1 MGCHLRNTSGGAPQA
16 PRGPPIS
23 PRWKSSGESLSPSRA
38 ELAACR
44 PGMFALPTD
53 LLVCVFQQ
61 LAPTA
66 DQVAAARDEATLTV
80 ALASASSQHC
90 LRQPGDD
97 AFRDEDGQEFEMEMD
112 EEDEKER
119 KTTRTNALKRAIHAD
134 VDRKI
139 DVVRHVLA
147 CALVSH
153 SGRDAVRAWMQNLA
167 NQGALETA
175 ARRRIRRWQLRTDSI
190 FVDVLA
196 RPLRTDSIF
205 ADGVPSLHGFAEGL
219 YSTLRSTL
227 KSLLPMFEAAVA
239 AAFAAA
245 AGDTPVW
252 RLHLRRPAAEAFVL
266 ILEAD
271 VIRLLA
277 AAMRVRVFRMQDE
290 EDDPSVESRDIIFCI
305 KERMC
310 THDGN
315 GASSEQRFPRCDT
328 QGPHAWLQLMPLWLI
343 LPFPFEFRITPSN
356 NFGYDDLNKRLRLKY
371 DDFAIVTEQ
380 LVAAGPTLEVQL
392 AIVQRLAARAGIK
405 RFSGNATKLIW
416 QYVSLQAAALLVRA
430 TTPVRDLIFPQR
442 EHKKRV
448 EDGLSEASEE
458 EEEMSSSDEQEMNHA
473 VRMAEAQEES
483 GSEESGSE
491 QGSDVEEGDEC
502 DARWD
507 EEESEWVLLPSTA
520 CFEGAAGWLRD
531 GLRPRTLFY
540 LGLPE
545 KVKPSEA
552 ESPES
557 LLNRLQLA
565 VNSAADSLQ

>member
-1 MGCHLRNTSGGAPQA
+1 
-16 PRGPPIS
+16 
-23 PRWKSSGESLSPSRA
+23 
-38 ELAACR
+38 
-44 PGMFALPTD
+44 MFALPSD
-53 LLVCVFQQ
+53 LLACVYQQ

-66 DQVAAARDEATLTV
+66 DQVAAARGEVRHTAYRLQIGQYG
-80 ALASASSQHC
+80 SSQQRP
-90 LRQPGDD
+90 RQPEDD
-97 AFRDEDGQEFEMEMD
+97 AFRDEDDQEFEMEMD
-112 EEDEKER
+112 EEDEEER
-119 KTTRTNALKRAIHAD
+119 KTKRTNALKRAIDAD
-134 VDRKI
+134 VVRKI

-153 SGRDAVRAWMQNLA
+153 SGRDAVRAWMQNLTNGDA
-167 NQGALETA
+167 PGEVAVW
-175 ARRRIRRWQLRTDSI
+175 RIRLWQTRTDSI
-190 FVDVLA
+190 LVDVLA

-205 ADGVPSLHGFAEGL
+205 ADGVPSLQGFADGL

-227 KSLLPMFEAAVA
+227 RSLPVFEAAVA
-239 AAFAAA
+239 AALAAA
-245 AGDTPVW
+245 AGDTPIS

-277 AAMRVRVFRMQDE
+277 AAMRARVFRMQDE
-290 EDDPSVESRDIIFCI
+290 EDDTSVESRDIIFCI
-305 KERMC
+305 KERMD

-315 GASSEQRFPRCDT
+315 GASGGQRFPQRSGISRII

-343 LPFPFEFRITPSN
+343 LSFPFEGSV
-356 NFGYDDLNKRLRLKY
+356 FGGKRLKF
-371 DDFAIVTEQ
+371 DDMAIVTEQ

-430 TTPVRDLIFPQR
+430 TAPVRDLIFPQR

-491 QGSDVEEGDEC
+491 QDVEEGDEC

-545 KVKPSEA
+545 KVSKSTEA

-557 LLNRLQLA
+557 LLNHLQL
-565 VNSAADSLQ
+565 

>member
-1 MGCHLRNTSGGAPQA
+1 M
-16 PRGPPIS
+16 
-23 PRWKSSGESLSPSRA
+23 
-38 ELAACR
+38 
-44 PGMFALPTD
+44 PTD
-53 LLVCVFQQ
+53 LLACVFQQ

-66 DQVAAARDEATLTV
+66 DQVAAAAREVKLRLLHLKYPSVDS
-80 ALASASSQHC
+80 SASSS
-90 LRQPGDD
+90 LRQPEVD
-97 AFRDEDGQEFEMEMD
+97 AYRDEDDQEFEMEMD
-112 EEDEKER
+112 EEDEIER
-119 KTTRTNALKRAIHAD
+119 QRTRMNALKRVIDAD
-134 VDRKI
+134 VARKI
-139 DVVRHVLA
+139 DVIRHVLA
-147 CALVSH
+147 CALVCH
-153 SGRDAVRAWMQNLA
+153 SGHVAVRAWMQNLV
-167 NQGALETA
+167 NQSALNA
-175 ARRRIRRWQLRTDSI
+175 VALRRIRRWQLRTDSS

-196 RPLRTDSIF
+196 RPLRTDDSVL
-205 ADGVPSLHGFAEGL
+205 ADGVPSLQGFAEGL

-227 KSLLPMFEAAVA
+227 KSLPVFEAAVA
-239 AAFAAA
+239 AAALAAA
-245 AGDTPVW
+245 AGDTPIS

-277 AAMRVRVFRMQDE
+277 AAMRARVFRMQDE
-290 EDDPSVESRDIIFCI
+290 EDDTSVESRDIIFCI
-305 KERMC
+305 KERMD

-315 GASSEQRFPRCDT
+315 GASGGQRFPQRSGISRII

-343 LPFPFEFRITPSN
+343 LSFPFEGSV
-356 NFGYDDLNKRLRLKY
+356 FGGKRLKF
-371 DDFAIVTEQ
+371 DDMAIVTEQ

-430 TTPVRDLIFPQR
+430 TAPVRDLIFPQR

-458 EEEMSSSDEQEMNHA
+458 EEEMSSADEQEMNHA

-491 QGSDVEEGDEC
+491 QDVEEGDEC

-545 KVKPSEA
+545 KVSKSTEA

-557 LLNRLQLA
+557 LLNHLQL
-565 VNSAADSLQ
+565 

>member
-1 MGCHLRNTSGGAPQA
+1 
-16 PRGPPIS
+16 
-23 PRWKSSGESLSPSRA
+23 
-38 ELAACR
+38 
-44 PGMFALPTD
+44 MFALPSD
-53 LLVCVFQQ
+53 LLACVYQQ

-66 DQVAAARDEATLTV
+66 DQVAAARGEVRHTAYRLQIGQYG
-80 ALASASSQHC
+80 SSQQRP
-90 LRQPGDD
+90 RQPEDD
-97 AFRDEDGQEFEMEMD
+97 AFRDEDDLEFKMEMD
-112 EEDEKER
+112 AEDEFLREK
-119 KTTRTNALKRAIHAD
+119 TRTEVLMRVIDAD
-134 VDRKI
+134 VERKI

-147 CALVSH
+147 CALVCH
-153 SGRDAVRAWMQNLA
+153 SGHDAVRAWMQNLT
-167 NQGALETA
+167 NGDALEEVA
-175 ARRRIRRWQLRTDSI
+175 LRRIRLWQTRTDSI
-190 FVDVLA
+190 LVDVLA
-196 RPLRTDSIF
+196 RSLRTDSIF

-227 KSLLPMFEAAVA
+227 KSLPVFEAAVA
-239 AAFAAA
+239 AAALAAA
-245 AGDTPVW
+245 AGDTSVS

-305 KERMC
+305 TERMD

-315 GASSEQRFPRCDT
+315 GASSEQRFL
-328 QGPHAWLQLMPLWLI
+328 QHSVVIHGPSWMGLMPLWLI
-343 LPFPFEFRITPSN
+343 LPYPFDGDRHHLR
-356 NFGYDDLNKRLRLKY
+356 YDDLV
-371 DDFAIVTEQ
+371 IITEQ

-405 RFSGNATKLIW
+405 RFSGDAAKLIW
-416 QYVSLQAAALLVRA
+416 QYVSLQAAALLIRA

-442 EHKKRV
+442 KHEKRV
-448 EDGLSEASEE
+448 EDGLSEASQE
-458 EEEMSSSDEQEMNHA
+458 EEEMSSSDEQEMNHEFA
-473 VRMAEAQEES
+473 WPRHS
-483 GSEESGSE
+483 GSEESDSE
-491 QGSDVEEGDEC
+491 QGSDVEEGDDC

-507 EEESEWVLLPSTA
+507 EEESEWVMLPSTA

-545 KVKPSEA
+545 KVSKSTEE

-557 LLNRLQLA
+557 LLNRLQL
-565 VNSAADSLQ
+565 

>member
-1 MGCHLRNTSGGAPQA
+1 MIIPLARRVGKVCQRVFA
-16 PRGPPIS
+16 
-23 PRWKSSGESLSPSRA
+23 RA
-38 ELAACR
+38 
-44 PGMFALPTD
+44 MFALPTD
-53 LLVCVFQQ
+53 MLACVFQQ
-61 LAPTA
+61 LVPTA
-66 DQVAAARDEATLTV
+66 DQVVAAEDAGEATLTM
-80 ALASASSQHC
+80 ALASGSSQHR
-90 LRQPGDD
+90 LRQPEDD
-97 AFRDEDGQEFEMEMD
+97 AFRDEDDQEFEMEMD
-112 EEDEKER
+112 EEDEEER
-119 KTTRTNALKRAIHAD
+119 MTKRTNALKRAIDAD
-134 VDRKI
+134 VVRKI

-175 ARRRIRRWQLRTDSI
+175 ALRRIRRWQLRTHSI

-205 ADGVPSLHGFAEGL
+205 AGFAEGRTVCTLRSLDGGHTDGFAEGL

-227 KSLLPMFEAAVA
+227 KTLPVFEAAVA
-239 AAFAAA
+239 AALAAA
-245 AGDTPVW
+245 AGDTPIS

-305 KERMC
+305 TERMD

-315 GASSEQRFPRCDT
+315 GASSEQRFL
-328 QGPHAWLQLMPLWLI
+328 QHSVVIHGPSWMGLMPLWLI
-343 LPFPFEFRITPSN
+343 LPYPLYFDRQHLE
-356 NFGYDDLNKRLRLKY
+356 YDDL
-371 DDFAIVTEQ
+371 AIITEQ

-405 RFSGNATKLIW
+405 RFSGDAAKLIW
-416 QYVSLQAAALLVRA
+416 QYVSLQAAALLIRA

-442 EHKKRV
+442 KHEKRV
-448 EDGLSEASEE
+448 EDGLSEASQE
-458 EEEMSSSDEQEMNHA
+458 EEEMSSSDEQEMNHEFA
-473 VRMAEAQEES
+473 WPRHS
-483 GSEESGSE
+483 GSEESDSE
-491 QGSDVEEGDEC
+491 QGSDVEEGDDC

-507 EEESEWVLLPSTA
+507 EEESEWVMLPSTA

-545 KVKPSEA
+545 KVSKSTEE

-557 LLNRLQLA
+557 LLNRLQL
-565 VNSAADSLQ
+565 

>member
-1 MGCHLRNTSGGAPQA
+1 
-16 PRGPPIS
+16 
-23 PRWKSSGESLSPSRA
+23 
-38 ELAACR
+38 
-44 PGMFALPTD
+44 MFALPTD
-53 LLVCVFQQ
+53 LLAWVFQQ

-66 DQVAAARDEATLTV
+66 EQVAAARDEAALTV
-80 ALASASSQHC
+80 ALASVSSQHC

-97 AFRDEDGQEFEMEMD
+97 AFRDEDDQELEMEMD
-112 EEDEKER
+112 EEDEEER
-119 KTTRTNALKRAIHAD
+119 KTKHTNALKRAIDAD
-134 VDRKI
+134 VVRKI

-175 ARRRIRRWQLRTDSI
+175 ALRRIRRWQLRTHSI

-205 ADGVPSLHGFAEGL
+205 AGFAEGRTVCTLRSLDGGHTDGFAEGL

-227 KSLLPMFEAAVA
+227 KSLPVFEAAVA
-239 AAFAAA
+239 AALAAA
-245 AGDTPVW
+245 AGDTPIS

-277 AAMRVRVFRMQDE
+277 AAMRARVFRMQDE
-290 EDDPSVESRDIIFCI
+290 EDDTSVESRDIIFCI
-305 KERMC
+305 KERMD

-315 GASSEQRFPRCDT
+315 GASGGQRFPQRSGISRII

-343 LPFPFEFRITPSN
+343 LSFPFEGSV
-356 NFGYDDLNKRLRLKY
+356 FGGKRLKF
-371 DDFAIVTEQ
+371 DDMAIVTEQ

-430 TTPVRDLIFPQR
+430 TAPVRDLIFPQR

-507 EEESEWVLLPSTA
+507 EEESEWVMLPSTA

-545 KVKPSEA
+545 KVKSSEA

-557 LLNRLQLA
+557 LLNRLQL
-565 VNSAADSLQ
+565 